1 MGYLTFS
8 KLSNQAFQEA
18 EIINESRGF
27 SLSASKVVFLSYRR
41 KDKEYVK
48 PIVDLLHSLKVNV
61 YVDYLD
67 EQLPDTPSPRTAS
80 LIRERIRKSDK
91 FIMVSTPNSQD
102 SKWIPWELGLGD
114 GFNGYENA
122 IILPVTNNSLLWDEQ
137 EYFEI
142 YGYIKEADSDDKRKT
157 DWAIFYPDR
166 KAIWLS
172 DWLKS

>member
-1 MGYLTFS
+1 MGYLTFN
-8 KLSNQAFQEA
+8 KLSNQTFQKA
-18 EIINESRGF
+18 EVINESRGF

-48 PIVDLLHSLKVNV
+48 PIVDLLHSLKVKV

-67 EQLPDTPSPRTAS
+67 EHMPDTPSSKTAS
-80 LIRERIRKSDK
+80 LLRERIKKSDK
-91 FIMVSTPNSQD
+91 FIMVSTPNSKD

-114 GFNGYENA
+114 GFDGYENA
-122 IILPVTNNSLLWDEQ
+122 IILPVTNNTLIWAEQ

-142 YGYIKEADSDDKRKT
+142 YGYVKEADSTDKSKT

-166 KAIWLS
+166 KPIWLS